1 MRKYHKLFYLLSIL
15 ITSVF
20 PLIFFTPSVT
30 LATEDQPIEEPF
42 PYSFEELFSVEAS
55 QIIPINITIKDITR
69 SLEAGERYSITWQ
82 IEGLTEEQ
90 PVEHTC
96 LYWAYLSNL
105 ESREELEDYK
115 NYPYQ
120 GQLFT
125 LNQNEYIDEIC
136 LNPYEVVPPAIMLVI
151 HVSINGKDYS
161 LGPIPIDIVSSQE
174 N

>member
-1 MRKYHKLFYLLSIL
+1 MKKPYKLSYLLSTVVIL
-15 ITSVF
+15 GLT
-20 PLIFFTPSVT
+20 LIFTPSVT
-30 LATEDQPIEEPF
+30 LATEDQLPEEPL
-42 PYSFEELFSVEAS
+42 PYPLEELFSVEAS
-55 QIIPINITIKDITR
+55 QVIPLNITIKDITR
-69 SLEAGERYSITWQ
+69 SLEAGERYTITWQ

-125 LNQNEYIDEIC
+125 YNQAEYIDEVF
-136 LNPYEVVPPAIMLVI
+136 LNPHEVVPPAIMLVI
-151 HVSINGKDYS
+151 HLSINGKDYN